1 MAQKDKV
8 SLYSLPQP
16 EYVTIMVLKVDLQC
30 CRCYMKVKKVVSEF
44 PQIRDQT
51 FDEKANTVTIIVVC
65 CNPEKVRDKLRCKG
79 GFSIESI
86 EIKPPPKSP
95 ARRASSL
102 PKPPETP
109 VSSPLTAGG
118 AAAATS
124 IVIRAMVIVL
134 SNKTHKPAQSY
145 EVVTWLLRDAT
156 SNILLLFFPEE
167 QKSSAPLLCSV
178 SCPTYKCLTGLC
190 SYSFTLTSF
199 PSKARGY

>member
-1 MAQKDKV
+1 MAQKDK
-8 SLYSLPQP
+8 
-16 EYVTIMVLKVDLQC
+16 VTIMVLKVDLQC

>member
-1 MAQKDKV
+1 
-8 SLYSLPQP
+8 
-16 EYVTIMVLKVDLQC
+16 
-30 CRCYMKVKKVVSEF
+30 
-44 PQIRDQT
+44 IRDQT
-51 FDEKANTVTIIVVC
+51 FDEKANTVTISVVC

-102 PKPPETP
+102 PKPPEAPANLLPKPPETP
-109 VSSPLTAGG
+109 VSSLLTAGQFMIGG

-145 EVVTWLLRDAT
+145 EVVTWLLRDAS

-167 QKSSAPLLCSV
+167 QKSSAPLLCSL
-178 SCPTYKCLTGLC
+178 SCPTYKC
-190 SYSFTLTSF
+190 
-199 PSKARGY
+199 